1 MKKIMVLAALA
12 IMLVSIKTSMAATYT
27 VGAPGGSWDRS
38 TDLATWA
45 SSQTFSEGDTLIFQ
59 YTLNHDVIEVSK
71 ADYDS
76 CTSSNPLQPPFTGGA
91 TTIALPSAGTR
102 YFICGT
108 GGHCL
113 GGMKVEIDI
122 LAAASSPPPPTTP
135 VLPPPP
141 PPTARPVLPPP
152 PPTAAPPVLPPPP
165 PAATPRVPSPPP
177 TPSPVS
183 SPPPLRSTPPLP
195 TPSAVPSPPP
205 VKSMAPSPPPKVSP
219 SSPPPS
225 KAKGGPTLP
234 PAPAPLPGVPPIS
247 APPPGV
253 SVLPPAPTPSSA
265 AKLRLVG
272 GLFTAAVIVLF

>member
-1 MKKIMVLAALA
+1 MKKIMVLAALVV
-12 IMLVSIKTSMAATYT
+12 MLVSIKTGMAATYT
-27 VGAPGGSWDRS
+27 VGAPGGSWDRT
-38 TDLATWA
+38 TDFATWA
-45 SSQTFSEGDTLIFQ
+45 SSKTFSVGDTLIFQ
-59 YTLNHDVIEVSK
+59 YTLNHDVTEVSK

-76 CTSSNPLQPPFTGGA
+76 CSSSNPLQPPFTGGA

-108 GGHCL
+108 GGHCQ

-141 PPTARPVLPPP
+141 PPTAAPPVLPPP
-152 PPTAAPPVLPPPP
+152 PPPP

-183 SPPPLRSTPPLP
+183 SPPPLRSTPPPP
-195 TPSAVPSPPP
+195 TPSAVSSPPP

-234 PAPAPLPGVPPIS
+234 PAPAPLPGVPSVLPPAS

-253 SVLPPAPTPSSA
+253 SVLPPPPTPSSA
-265 AKLRLVG
+265 AKLRLMG
-272 GLFTAAVIVLF
+272 GLITAAVIVFF